1 MTSGNS
7 EAGAEAVQPS
17 PDSSGRISWKK
28 STYPENAVLQR
39 TQVSHIERLCG
50 ERDTQA
56 APAVRTIPAQAPDMP
71 GRHSMKKSEKTPPA
85 ARAKALVTYPANL
98 CCPSHSN

>member
-56 APAVRTIPAQAPDMP
+56 APAVRTIPAQAPDF
-71 GRHSMKKSEKTPPA
+71 GVRS
-85 ARAKALVTYPANL
+85 RADATAPDSLQEQKQAIP
-98 CCPSHSN
+98 